1 MCPAGECAGGLGGGL
16 DAGRQGTG
24 AEGGPCELAYLGAQL
39 LDLLGAIA
47 EFGG

>member
-1 MCPAGECAGGLGGGL
+1 MGPVGELAGGTGGGL
-16 DAGRQGTG
+16 DVGRQGTG